1 VGLPTDGDNA
11 PIFYVIPSGEMAV
24 HITKCHTIWV
34 KTPGRDG
41 RPHKDNPIR
50 SVRISRK
57 NIDGWEIKDFMD
69 RWDLIQ
75 LRLGMDPNR
84 KLAVIPE
91 DDDET
96 DEESP

>member
-1 VGLPTDGDNA
+1 
-11 PIFYVIPSGEMAV
+11 
-24 HITKCHTIWV
+24 
-34 KTPGRDG
+34 
-41 RPHKDNPIR
+41 
-50 SVRISRK
+50 
-57 NIDGWEIKDFMD
+57 MD